1 MNRHFRRRLLTIKF
15 SAWNFSWP
23 IEPILNCERSSDLFP
38 SSSPRFSRRLSA
50 GHTAIHIACRLGN
63 VPILHMLLSIKKADH
78 SDDEQQR
85 EEKHLYS
92 CLRIKDNANLTP
104 VHWAATQES
113 VSKRQKLFAYLDRR
127 MPGVL
132 DSRYNL
138 NWFDSWAKLHP
149 WVIEPIRPTSIL
161 KNNEKP
167 SQSQTQDEPS
177 EITSL
182 DMTPKGSNNNY
193 ERTPRAPLLANT
205 TNQYNNTFE
214 RKLLPSSK
222 RRTQVRTDQ
231 AENPPLPTT
240 PKTSCKVT
248 VTSIYHI
255 PRRDQSPPVS
265 PRITTKMWKAS
276 SPLLGRSAKA
286 IVFSRYGENS
296 EQCRHC
302 Q

>member
-1 MNRHFRRRLLTIKF
+1 
-15 SAWNFSWP
+15 
-23 IEPILNCERSSDLFP
+23 
-38 SSSPRFSRRLSA
+38 
-50 GHTAIHIACRLGN
+50 
-63 VPILHMLLSIKKADH
+63 MLLSIKKADD

-85 EEKHLYS
+85 EEKHLYN

-161 KNNEKP
+161 KNSEKLY
-167 SQSQTQDEPS
+167 QSQTQDEPS

-193 ERTPRAPLLANT
+193 ERTPRAPLLATT

-214 RKLLPSSK
+214 RTLLPSSR

-231 AENPPLPTT
+231 G
-240 PKTSCKVT
+240 
-248 VTSIYHI
+248 
-255 PRRDQSPPVS
+255 VS
-265 PRITTKMWKAS
+265 FHFAVF
-276 SPLLGRSAKA
+276 LG
-286 IVFSRYGENS
+286 
-296 EQCRHC
+296 Q
-302 Q
+302 